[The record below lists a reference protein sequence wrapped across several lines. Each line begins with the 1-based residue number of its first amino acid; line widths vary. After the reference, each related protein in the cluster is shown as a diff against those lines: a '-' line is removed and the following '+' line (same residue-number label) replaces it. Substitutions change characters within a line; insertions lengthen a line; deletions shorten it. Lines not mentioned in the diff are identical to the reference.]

1 MTSSLP
7 FCQTITVR
15 YRDLDAQG
23 HLYFANYLVYV
34 DEVVGAYSEA
44 LGLDVMD
51 RKRAPCMIF
60 TVNIHC
66 DYLNEVTGNNQINVC
81 TGYKRLGNSS
91 AEVVF
96 ELYNKDDGILL
107 AKGGLTQVFIDAKT
121 RKSIP
126 IPSFYRKAIINRQ
139 PDLKQN
145 Q

>member
-66 DYLNEVTGNNQINVC
+66 DYLNEVTGNNKIDVY

-96 ELYNKDDGILL
+96 ELYNKVNGVLL
-107 AKGGLTQVFIDAKT
+107 AKGGLTQVFIDSKT
-121 RKSIP
+121 RKSMP
-126 IPSFYRKAIINRQ
+126 IPPFYKEAVLERQ
-139 PDLKQN
+139 PEIQ
-145 Q
+145 

>member
-44 LGLDVMD
+44 LGLDVLD
-51 RKRAPCMIF
+51 RQRAPCMIF

-96 ELYNKDDGILL
+96 ELYNKSDGALL
-107 AKGGLTQVFIDAKT
+107 AKGGLTQVFIDSKT
-121 RKSIP
+121 RKSMP
-126 IPSFYRKAIINRQ
+126 IPSFYREAILKRQ
-139 PDLKQN
+139 PEIQQN
-145 Q
+145 